1 MALALNIF
9 KTVTQVVPTS
19 SVGIYTA
26 PVGYAGVVLLAQV
39 ANTGSQTETVTFSHQ
54 RSISGIAVTTEIV
67 KDFPIPAND
76 TASFL
81 NGKLVLESNDVLVI
95 SGSSSSELKFTG
107 SILETLK

>member
-76 TASFL
+76 SASFL

-95 SGSSSSELKFTG
+95 SGSSSSDLKFTG

>member
-54 RSISGIAVTTEIV
+54 RTISGIAVTTEIV
-67 KDFPIPAND
+67 KDFPIPGND

-81 NGKLVLESNDVLVI
+81 DGKLVLESNDVLVI
-95 SGSSSSELKFTG
+95 SGSSSSDLKFTG